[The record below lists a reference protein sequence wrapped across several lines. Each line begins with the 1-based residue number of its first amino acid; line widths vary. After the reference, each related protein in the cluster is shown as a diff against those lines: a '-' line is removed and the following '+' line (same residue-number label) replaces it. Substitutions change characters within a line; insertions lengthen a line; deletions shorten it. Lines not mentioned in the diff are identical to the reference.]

1 MQFWQFAV
9 IWFILTN
16 LAGFAAFAADKHFA
30 GTGRRRIM
38 ERDLILLALI
48 GGAWGCLL
56 GMILCR
62 HKTRKNKF
70 RIWIPFF
77 CVWYIFLCIFL
88 TYQNNHLVITHY
100 DTGTSVGVRV
110 VQISDLHNMNIMWDK
125 DRITRETQALD
136 PDIIVITGD
145 IADSTHTDI
154 DSALYTAGELAKIA
168 DTYFVTGNHEYRL
181 SEDNYFM
188 LIDGLA
194 SAGVKVLSNSYEVV
208 EKEGSKFV
216 LIGLEDY
223 SLEDNTLT
231 ALVKQSEEENGS
243 DLKKVVLAHE
253 PQYISNYSAAGAD
266 IVFAGHAHGGQ
277 IVLPGIGPLAAPDQW
292 LFPKYASGI
301 VQEGGTKMVISR
313 GLGNSIFP
321 FRINDF
327 PEIVVCEI

>member
-1 MQFWQFAV
+1 M
-9 IWFILTN
+9 
-16 LAGFAAFAADKHFA
+16 
-30 GTGRRRIM
+30 R
-38 ERDLILLALI
+38 LL
-48 GGAWGCLL
+48 
-56 GMILCR
+56 
-62 HKTRKNKF
+62 
-70 RIWIPFF
+70 
-77 CVWYIFLCIFL
+77 
-88 TYQNNHLVITHY
+88 
-100 DTGTSVGVRV
+100 
-110 VQISDLHNMNIMWDK
+110 
-125 DRITRETQALD
+125 
-136 PDIIVITGD
+136 
-145 IADSTHTDI
+145 
-154 DSALYTAGELAKIA
+154 
-168 DTYFVTGNHEYRL
+168 
-181 SEDNYFM
+181 
-188 LIDGLA
+188 
-194 SAGVKVLSNSYEVV
+194 GVKVLSNSYEVV

-231 ALVKQSEEENGS
+231 ALVKQVEEENGS

-253 PQYISNYSAAGAD
+253 PQYISNYSAGGAD